1 MLGWWHTPTVPGLGR
16 QRQVELTK
24 SGNSRLTHE
33 AITNNDKTATTNTNV
48 NSGER
53 YLRVTF
59 GACMRVSVHMHTHA
73 HMRVCVSANAL
84 TSFK

>member
-1 MLGWWHTPTVPGLGR
+1 MLGWWHTPAVPGLGG
-16 QRQVELTK
+16 QRQMALTK

-33 AITNNDKTATTNTNV
+33 AVTNKDKTAATDTSV

-59 GACMRVSVHMHTHA
+59 GACTHVSVHMHTCA
-73 HMRVCVSANAL
+73 HMCVCEHKCINK
-84 TSFK
+84 F